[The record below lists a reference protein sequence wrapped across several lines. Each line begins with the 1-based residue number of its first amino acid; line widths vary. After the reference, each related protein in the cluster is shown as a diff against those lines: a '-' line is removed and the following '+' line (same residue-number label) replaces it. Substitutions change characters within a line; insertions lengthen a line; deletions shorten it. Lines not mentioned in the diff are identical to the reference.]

1 MAEKKRKVKKK
12 VAKKKA
18 TRKKVAKKKTKAI
31 KKKKRRPR
39 EKAMDRAEQMTAMR
53 AEGHTF
59 EDIAQQ
65 FGVSRQRVHQLVSGA
80 ELAATTA
87 KKTKASSNGGPN
99 TELLRGRGIQEK
111 IRQYEA
117 VEEDAKSAEV
127 GDRIVYCRLKRGLTI
142 GQLAQESEVPY
153 GVLST
158 YENNK
163 AQPSCESL
171 RKLCV
176 ALRVSAHWIIFG
188 HGFKRA
194 EA

>member
-1 MAEKKRKVKKK
+1 MAEKKRKAKKK

-18 TRKKVAKKKTKAI
+18 TRKVTSKKKATA
-31 KKKKRRPR
+31 KKKRRPR
-39 EKAMDRAEQMTAMR
+39 EKKMDRAEQMTAMR

-87 KKTKASSNGGPN
+87 KKTKAASNGGPN

-117 VEEDAKSAEV
+117 VEADAKTAEV

-171 RKLCV
+171 KKLCT

-188 HGFKRA
+188 HGFRRA

>member
-1 MAEKKRKVKKK
+1 MADRKRKK

-18 TRKKVAKKKTKAI
+18 TKKKVTR
-31 KKKKRRPR
+31 KKKKARPQVI
-39 EKAMDRAEQMTAMR
+39 DRATQMQDRREQ
-53 AEGHTF
+53 GYTF
-59 EDIAQQ
+59 EAIAEE

-80 ELAATTA
+80 EGATPP
-87 KKTKASSNGGPN
+87 KKKSSNNEPA
-99 TELLRGRGIQEK
+99 TDLLRGRGIEEK
-111 IRQYEA
+111 KRQYKAAAKNA
-117 VEEDAKSAEV
+117 VKATV
-127 GDRIVYCRLKRGLTI
+127 GDRIVFCRLKRGMTI
-142 GQLAQESEVPY
+142 GQLSQESDVPY

-176 ALRVSAHWIIFG
+176 ALRVSAHWILFG
-188 HGFKRA
+188 QGFKRA